1 VGDHF
6 HGNRFIIESVK
17 MHRFLLIF
25 LVAVVF
31 GGCNRNAR
39 LGLVGGKAPDITV
52 QDSDRKVSLHDF
64 KGKIVVL
71 NFWATYCVPCIEELP
86 SLMQLQKQM
95 GSKITV
101 VAISED
107 DSQEKYHAFL
117 KKYNVDLLTVR
128 DTSQDSKTIYKTT
141 AVPET
146 FVIDKDGIVRRKWIG
161 AVNWTSPDILD
172 YFNKM

>member
-1 VGDHF
+1 
-6 HGNRFIIESVK
+6 
-17 MHRFLLIF
+17 MLRFLPIL
-25 LVAVVF
+25 LLTTLLSS
-31 GGCNRNAR
+31 CNRNAT
-39 LGLVGGKAPDITV
+39 LGLVGTKAPDFTV

-64 KGKIVVL
+64 KGKTVVL

-95 GSKITV
+95 GSRITV

-128 DTSQDSKTIYKTT
+128 DPQQESKIIYKTT

-146 FVIDKDGIVRRKWIG
+146 FVIDKDGIIRRKFIG
-161 AVNWTSPDILD
+161 AVNWTAPDIVE

>member
-1 VGDHF
+1 
-6 HGNRFIIESVK
+6 
-17 MHRFLLIF
+17 
-25 LVAVVF
+25 
-31 GGCNRNAR
+31 
-39 LGLVGGKAPDITV
+39 
-52 QDSDRKVSLHDF
+52 VSLHDF
-64 KGKIVVL
+64 KGKTVVL

-95 GSKITV
+95 GSRITV

-128 DTSQDSKTIYKTT
+128 DPTQESKIIYKTT

-146 FVIDKDGIVRRKWIG
+146 FVIDKDGIVRRKFIG
-161 AVNWTSPDILD
+161 AVNWTAPDIVE

>member
-1 VGDHF
+1 MF
-6 HGNRFIIESVK
+6 
-17 MHRFLLIF
+17 RFLPIL
-25 LVAVVF
+25 LLTALLCS
-31 GGCNRNAR
+31 CNRNAT
-39 LGLVGGKAPDITV
+39 LGLVGTKAPDITV

-64 KGKIVVL
+64 KGKTVVL

-95 GSKITV
+95 GSRITV

-128 DTSQDSKTIYKTT
+128 DPTQESKIIYKTT

-146 FVIDKDGIVRRKWIG
+146 FVIDKDGIVRRKFIG
-161 AVNWTSPDILD
+161 AVNWTAPDIVE